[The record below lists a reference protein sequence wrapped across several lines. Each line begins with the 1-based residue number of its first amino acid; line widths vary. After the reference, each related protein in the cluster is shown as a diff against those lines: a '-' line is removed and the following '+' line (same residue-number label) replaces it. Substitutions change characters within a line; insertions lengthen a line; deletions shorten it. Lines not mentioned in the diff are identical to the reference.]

1 MVLVTS
7 AVRRAVD
14 YFLNHN
20 SAIRP
25 SMRNARSNAMTPASV
40 AAIIAGLLL
49 CSAARDATAQT
60 APESQQQLAKPQQP
74 DKPQSPPGE
83 PLPRLA
89 DPLAAKFL
97 AAHCQ
102 ECHEGA
108 KPKGDFLVAKLTLD
122 FASKKG
128 RQPWS
133 AVAEQLQAGTMP
145 PVDRPRPAPAE
156 VKALLDWIGRQLA
169 AKSNSTNSPQNGPSP
184 SGGSSGGPSGGPSEP
199 ATATGRTVMRRLT
212 QTEYVNTVR
221 DLLLVDVDMRDLISP
236 ETSTS
241 GFDNTGAAL
250 HLSSHQLENY
260 LLAAERAIDAAIASG
275 PRPPTISRRVDIKDE
290 KSVKPKGSVY
300 RHLDDGVAIFS
311 SWVSAN
317 IQVTLWNFQTRH
329 RGKYR
334 FRISGYGYQTD
345 KPVDFHVMAGPM
357 NAAAQ
362 QFLIGYYDVPAKEP
376 RVVEFTESLDPNHT
390 IRIIADNLGAI
401 PPEVEKIGA
410 ENYKGPGLV
419 VQWVDVEGPLLES
432 WPPPSHQRLFGELK
446 QQRVSASDRTG
457 RLEVVSSMPAAD
469 AEMVIRNFARRA
481 FRRPPADAELKP
493 IFARMRAKLD
503 RGATFEEAVRTG
515 LRAVLVA
522 PGFLFLREPAGRLD
536 DYALASRLSYFLW
549 SSMPDDE
556 LFALAERGELRR
568 PEILRQ
574 QVERLL
580 RDPKAAAFTE
590 NFTGQWLGLRSIDA
604 TMPDRMLYPEFDD
617 VLKVS
622 SVKETLMFF
631 DEVLRNDLSVTNFV
645 SSNFTF
651 VNGRLAQHYGLPGI
665 EGMELRKVPLPAD
678 GRRGGVLTMASVLKV
693 TANGTTTSPILRG
706 AWVLDRILGTPPPK
720 PTIDIEAV
728 EPDIRGATTIRHQL
742 EKHRERSDCR
752 GCHALID
759 PPGFALENY
768 DVIGGW
774 RDRYR
779 SIGQGEP
786 VVVDGRRRRYLNGPP
801 VESSD
806 VLLDGRPF
814 RDIGEFK
821 GLLLTDPDQLAK
833 ALTTKLLAYATGA
846 EPSLADQ
853 PRIAAIV
860 ERAKD
865 KQYGLKSLI
874 HEIVQSDVFQT
885 K

>member
-1 MVLVTS
+1 MSKNVAQRRTSHVPWLEPPAPESGVGKRNREPEVPATFAVDRFVDSFLSHTS
-7 AVRRAVD
+7 AIGP
-14 YFLNHN
+14 F
-20 SAIRP
+20 
-25 SMRNARSNAMTPASV
+25 MRNARSTAPNPPSV
-40 AAIIAGLLL
+40 AAIIVGFLL
-49 CSAARDATAQT
+49 CLAAHHAPAQ
-60 APESQQQLAKPQQP
+60 APRESQQQLAQQQLAQQQLAQQQRP
-74 DKPQSPPGE
+74 DQPQSPPRE

-97 AAHCQ
+97 STHCQ
-102 ECHEGA
+102 ECHEGP

-122 FASKKG
+122 FASKKS
-128 RQPWS
+128 RQYWS
-133 AVAEQLQAGTMP
+133 DVAEQLQAGTMP
-145 PVDRPRPAPAE
+145 PVDIPRPAPAE

-184 SGGSSGGPSGGPSEP
+184 SDGSSGSPSEP

-241 GFDNTGAAL
+241 GFDNSGAAL

-275 PRPPTISRRVDIKDE
+275 PRPPTVTRRVDIKDE

-334 FRISGYGYQTD
+334 FRVSGYGYQTD
-345 KPVDFHVMAGPM
+345 KPVEFHVMAGPM

-401 PPEVEKIGA
+401 PPEVEKIGS

-419 VQWVDVEGPLLES
+419 VQWVDIEGPLLDS

-457 RLEVVSSMPAAD
+457 RLEVVSSTPAAD

-481 FRRPPADAELKP
+481 FRRPPTDAELKP

-503 RGATFEEAVRTG
+503 QQAPFEETVRTG

-522 PGFLFLREPAGRLD
+522 PSFLFLREPTGRLD

-580 RDPKAAAFTE
+580 RDPKAAAFTD

-622 SVKETLMFF
+622 SVKETVLFF
-631 DEVLRNDLSVTNFV
+631 NEVLKNDMSVTNFV

-706 AWVLDRILGTPPPK
+706 AW
-720 PTIDIEAV
+720 
-728 EPDIRGATTIRHQL
+728 
-742 EKHRERSDCR
+742 
-752 GCHALID
+752 
-759 PPGFALENY
+759 
-768 DVIGGW
+768 
-774 RDRYR
+774 
-779 SIGQGEP
+779 
-786 VVVDGRRRRYLNGPP
+786 
-801 VESSD
+801 
-806 VLLDGRPF
+806 LL
-814 RDIGEFK
+814 
-821 GLLLTDPDQLAK
+821 
-833 ALTTKLLAYATGA
+833 
-846 EPSLADQ
+846 
-853 PRIAAIV
+853 
-860 ERAKD
+860 
-865 KQYGLKSLI
+865 
-874 HEIVQSDVFQT
+874 
-885 K
+885 